1 MATPGQEFSGKVA
14 LVTGAASGLGEAIAR
29 KLYAEG
35 ASVSLLDLDAE
46 KLRAVCDS
54 FPDAGT
60 RVHAIEADVS
70 DARAVESAV
79 DATLG
84 RFGAL
89 HCAVNNAG
97 FTGPHGVQ
105 TGAYDVK
112 EWRRVLATDLDGV
125 FYGLRF
131 QIPAILRSG
140 GGGAIVNMASAA
152 GVVGVEGEPSYV
164 AAKHGIVGLT
174 RAAALEYAA
183 QGIRVTAVAPGYIGT
198 PDLLAAPAADRRK
211 LAATHPMNRM
221 GEPWEVAE
229 LVAFLL
235 SERARFITGSV
246 HVIDGGYTAR

>member
-1 MATPGQEFSGKVA
+1 MTTSGTEFKDKVA

-35 ASVSLLDLDAE
+35 AQVALVDVNGAQ
-46 KLRAVCDS
+46 LRAVASS
-54 FPDAGT
+54 FAESRVLPLELDVADA
-60 RVHAIEADVS
+60 S
-70 DARAVESAV
+70 AVEAMV
-79 DATLG
+79 KQTVQ

-97 FTGPHGVQ
+97 FTGPHGVK
-105 TGAYDVK
+105 TGDYEVK

-125 FYGLRF
+125 FYALRF
-131 QIPAILRSG
+131 EIPAMLAG

-174 RAAALEYAA
+174 RAAAIEYAA
-183 QGIRVTAVAPGYIGT
+183 HNIRVTAVAPGYIST
-198 PDLLAAPAADRRK
+198 PDIAAAPAAERQK
-211 LAATHPMNRM
+211 LAAAHPMGRL
-221 GEPWEVAE
+221 GEPAEVAE

-235 SERARFITGSV
+235 SQRARFITGSIYT
-246 HVIDGGYTAR
+246 IDGGYTAR